1 VAKKGG
7 LFGLS
12 SSAKTGNGSP
22 KRKAVYRVFERH
34 QEIMKRRKSDEANES
49 GFTLI
54 ELLIVIVVLG
64 ILAAIV
70 VFSLTGVSGQSKAAA
85 CTSDGKTV
93 EIAADAYQAYT
104 GNYPTS
110 SAVLLTTYLHSWP
123 NSPSYTISLTG
134 TTVDVNTGVATS
146 YAYTDPTNGC
156 ASL

>member
-1 VAKKGG
+1 MEDPIRAP
-7 LFGLS
+7 L
-12 SSAKTGNGSP
+12 SSAKRRARQARP
-22 KRKAVYRVFERH
+22 RKAVWRVFQRYRDIQERRH
-34 QEIMKRRKSDEANES
+34 SFDAAES

-93 EIAADAYQAYT
+93 EIAADAYQAYNGSYPSDSTVLT
-104 GNYPTS
+104 G
-110 SAVLLTTYLHSWP
+110 TYLHSWP
-123 NSPSYTISLTG
+123 SSPSYTISLG
-134 TTVDVNTGVATS
+134 TNTVDVNTGGSTV
-146 YAYTDPTNGC
+146 AYTDPTNGC

>member
-1 VAKKGG
+1 V
-7 LFGLS
+7 FQRYRDIQERRHS
-12 SSAKTGNGSP
+12 FDSA
-22 KRKAVYRVFERH
+22 
-34 QEIMKRRKSDEANES
+34 ES

-104 GNYPTS
+104 GNYPLAGATGIT
-110 SAVLLTTYLHSWP
+110 ALVTGPPAYLHSWP
-123 NSPSYTISLTG
+123 AEQGITFSIGNSPDTILVDTG
-134 TTVDVNTGVATS
+134 NGTPA
-146 YAYTDPTNGC
+146 AYTTACSG
-156 ASL
+156 L